1 LIAVIG
7 GAVALATA
15 SAAPAV
21 AGTLVTPSSGP
32 TTGGTAVSLA
42 ATTLRFTQIAE
53 GENTGYGLA
62 GDGRIYAWGD
72 NGSNELGD
80 GGTAASST
88 PVAVVQGA
96 IPTGVTIT
104 QIAAGWQS
112 GYALGSNGRVYSWG
126 DNSSG
131 QLGDGTTT
139 PRNAPVALDVSGVA
153 AGVTFT
159 SIAAGAMDA
168 YAIASDGTMY
178 SWGYGHD
185 GELGNGA
192 NSDDASPVVVATGAR
207 PVGVGFTRVA
217 AGDGMVF
224 GIGTNGRVYSWGGD
238 VSGAL
243 GTGSVSDENVPTA
256 LAAGAIPAGVT
267 ISQVAAGQEGGYALG
282 SDGNVYDWGSDLFGD
297 LGDGHNTDQNVPVAV
312 SAGEIPAGLTIVA
325 IAAGSASG
333 YAVGT
338 DGHVYDWGIG
348 GNGELGNGAGSDSN
362 TPVLVTAGGVAADV
376 ELTRVTA
383 GYHSATALGS
393 DGRTYGWGDNTGG
406 DLGDGSTAQR
416 TSPVLGANAVITSV
430 TFGGVAGTGL
440 VDPPGVTTVVTPSH
454 AAGVTSIVVA
464 GSINGGS
471 TTGVA
476 TSRTVPAAFTFTAT
490 LAPTGLL
497 FPWWLLALGC
507 AAIIAGAAMLA
518 RRRAPASRN
527 RSLTFTL

>member
-1 LIAVIG
+1 M
-7 GAVALATA
+7 
-15 SAAPAV
+15 
-21 AGTLVTPSSGP
+21 
-32 TTGGTAVSLA
+32 SLA
-42 ATTLRFTQIAE
+42 ATTLGFTQIAE

-72 NGSNELGD
+72 NGSDELGD
-80 GGTAASST
+80 GGTAGSST
-88 PVAVVQGA
+88 PVAVAQGT

-112 GYALGSNGRVYSWG
+112 GYALGSNGRIYSWG

-192 NSDDASPVVVATGAR
+192 NSDDASPVVVAPGAR

-333 YAVGT
+333 YAVGA

-376 ELTRVTA
+376 ELTGVTA

-440 VDPPGVTTVVTPSH
+440 VDPPGVTTVVTPAH

-476 TSRTVPAAFTFTAT
+476 TSRTMPAAFTFTAT

-518 RRRAPASRN
+518 RRRASASRN